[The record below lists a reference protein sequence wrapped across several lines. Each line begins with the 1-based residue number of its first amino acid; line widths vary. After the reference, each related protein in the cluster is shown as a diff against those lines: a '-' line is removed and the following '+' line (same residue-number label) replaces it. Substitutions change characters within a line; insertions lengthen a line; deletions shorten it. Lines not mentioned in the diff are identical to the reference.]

1 MNNLKEMMKNK
12 SGIKKD
18 SYDPEQVKM
27 GLECEAVHM
36 IHGFTREQIMNIIH
50 DHLDEDP
57 EYYTHLEAM
66 EEENEVEE
74 PGEEETKAE
83 QE

>member
-1 MNNLKEMMKNK
+1 MDITNAMKNK
-12 SGIKKD
+12 AGVKKG
-18 SYDPEQVKM
+18 SYDTEQVKM
-27 GLECEAVHM
+27 GLECEAKHM
-36 IHGFTREQIMNIIH
+36 IHGLSKAQVMGIIH